1 MVRNGTRK
9 SIAPITDKV
18 IRMSQNPTGFYFP
31 YEGAAGFGQ
40 VGFSKPMGKV

>member
-9 SIAPITDKV
+9 GIPPVTDKV
-18 IRMSQNPTGFYFP
+18 IRMNQNPTGFCFP
-31 YEGAAGFGQ
+31 YEGAAGLGQ